1 MAGSEGEMS
10 QGRLPDSGWGSV
22 RKVPF
27 PEKMTLKE
35 EKKNIFGREGDEF

>member
-10 QGRLPDSGWGSV
+10 QGQLPGSGWGSV

-27 PEKMTLKE
+27 PEKMNLKE
-35 EKKNIFGREGDEF
+35 GKKTFGREDDEF